1 MWRPEEDATS
11 SHPPC
16 PITIQFLVRSKKLEM
31 TVVLRSSDAWMA
43 AIPDFIAF
51 TNIQRLV
58 GQKLKLRPGRYTQF
72 AVSYHVY
79 EYDVLMAREAMQ

>member
-1 MWRPEEDATS
+1 
-11 SHPPC
+11 
-16 PITIQFLVRSKKLEM
+16 
-31 TVVLRSSDAWMA
+31 MA